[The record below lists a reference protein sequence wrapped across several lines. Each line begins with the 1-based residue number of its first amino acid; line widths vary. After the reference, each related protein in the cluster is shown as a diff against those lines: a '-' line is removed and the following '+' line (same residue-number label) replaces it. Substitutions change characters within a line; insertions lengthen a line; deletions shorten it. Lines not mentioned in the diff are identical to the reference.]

1 MKKITPIGLILFLL
15 LVFTACGKNTTP
27 KESDYNMTTLKTAL
41 GNGEKLEGKSV
52 AFKIEKKSQHILSR
66 DYSLYTG
73 NDKEFDFTS
82 KNDPKVS
89 KGNTVIVKIESV
101 SESLGKYKISYS
113 DLSKIKSLS
122 DVRIKNEK
130 VKRQELALD
139 IPDNQTANEDGKI
152 EVKGTTSLPNA
163 QVTIGMGIIGDHTT
177 SNKKGEFVLSYD
189 ILGSLKTD
197 TIEVTAAL
205 GDKKVTKIV
214 KLKQNPKLIASYEA
228 DQAKKADSTPSETPS
243 EAPSAAPQE
252 KEKPAVVPIQLSFAE
267 LMNKLNNNQLVDG
280 EVYAFTAD
288 VVAKKGK
295 NYPEYGSDRLNNR
308 FVRLADPNDITSNTP
323 FYANDIEVSNAVT
336 SSKGS
341 LNFTVKI
348 VNVAASDDSEGVSPT
363 FLITAINGKKLDTS
377 GFKAK

>member
-1 MKKITPIGLILFLL
+1 M
-15 LVFTACGKNTTP
+15 
-27 KESDYNMTTLKTAL
+27 
-41 GNGEKLEGKSV
+41 
-52 AFKIEKKSQHILSR
+52 
-66 DYSLYTG
+66 
-73 NDKEFDFTS
+73 
-82 KNDPKVS
+82 
-89 KGNTVIVKIESV
+89 

-363 FLITAINGKKLDTS
+363 FLITAINGKELDTS

>member
-228 DQAKKADSTPSETPS
+228 DQAKKLIALL
-243 EAPSAAPQE
+243 QRLL
-252 KEKPAVVPIQLSFAE
+252 Q
-267 LMNKLNNNQLVDG
+267 KLLQPPHKRKKNQRWFP
-280 EVYAFTAD
+280 Y
-288 VVAKKGK
+288 
-295 NYPEYGSDRLNNR
+295 
-308 FVRLADPNDITSNTP
+308 
-323 FYANDIEVSNAVT
+323 
-336 SSKGS
+336 
-341 LNFTVKI
+341 NFHLQ
-348 VNVAASDDSEGVSPT
+348 N
-363 FLITAINGKKLDTS
+363 
-377 GFKAK
+377 

>member
-1 MKKITPIGLILFLL
+1 
-15 LVFTACGKNTTP
+15 
-27 KESDYNMTTLKTAL
+27 MT
-41 GNGEKLEGKSV
+41 
-52 AFKIEKKSQHILSR
+52 
-66 DYSLYTG
+66 
-73 NDKEFDFTS
+73 
-82 KNDPKVS
+82 
-89 KGNTVIVKIESV
+89 
-101 SESLGKYKISYS
+101 
-113 DLSKIKSLS
+113 
-122 DVRIKNEK
+122 
-130 VKRQELALD
+130 
-139 IPDNQTANEDGKI
+139 
-152 EVKGTTSLPNA
+152 
-163 QVTIGMGIIGDHTT
+163 
-177 SNKKGEFVLSYD
+177 
-189 ILGSLKTD
+189 
-197 TIEVTAAL
+197 
-205 GDKKVTKIV
+205 KKVTKIV

-228 DQAKKADSTPSETPS
+228 DQAKKADSTPS

-363 FLITAINGKKLDTS
+363 FLITAINGKELDTS